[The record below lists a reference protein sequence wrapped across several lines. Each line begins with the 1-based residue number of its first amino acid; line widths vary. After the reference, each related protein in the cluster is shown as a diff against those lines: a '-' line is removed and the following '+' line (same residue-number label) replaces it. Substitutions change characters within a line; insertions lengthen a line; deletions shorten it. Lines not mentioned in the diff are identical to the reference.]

1 MIHPHDRPAITG
13 DKAVNRWVSVRRP
26 KPTEAGRGEM
36 KLRKKA
42 MTAKNGQKSF
52 SRNNKT
58 KLESCVSMRNR
69 HAKGE
74 HRKPR
79 LRTG

>member
-1 MIHPHDRPAITG
+1 
-13 DKAVNRWVSVRRP
+13 
-26 KPTEAGRGEM
+26 
-36 KLRKKA
+36 

-69 HAKGE
+69 HAKGNTVNLVYGLGR
-74 HRKPR
+74 HWANK
-79 LRTG
+79 LHSSGLSV